1 MPLTHRVDS
10 TGLSTNQH
18 SRRISEIQR
27 ESEIKG
33 QRAVSS
39 PNQVTQRDKSPL
51 IINQNEDS
59 FNQGRF
65 NDKLKNLKVTLTN
78 IRSNLNSCQLK

>member
-1 MPLTHRVDS
+1 MTHRVDS
-10 TGLSTNQH
+10 LSTNQH
-18 SRRISEIQR
+18 SRRISETQR
-27 ESEIKG
+27 ESEMKNHT

-39 PNQVTQRDKSPL
+39 PSQVHVRDKSPL
-51 IINQNEDS
+51 IINQNEES

-78 IRSNLNSCQLK
+78 IRSNLNSC

>member
-1 MPLTHRVDS
+1 MK
-10 TGLSTNQH
+10 NQT
-18 SRRISEIQR
+18 
-27 ESEIKG
+27 

-39 PNQVTQRDKSPL
+39 PNEVTIRNKSPL

-78 IRSNLNSCQLK
+78 IRSNLNSC